1 MELRS
6 VGKNPLLQ
14 SIELRSFSSTLETK
28 IRVMTQIQYGMGIAS
43 VRNDE
48 KKKKQQHV
56 HVYALLCIWKKN
68 RLMKTACSIR

>member
-48 KKKKQQHV
+48 KKKNNNTYMCMRCCV
-56 HVYALLCIWKKN
+56 FRKK
-68 RLMKTACSIR
+68 TG

>member
-48 KKKKQQHV
+48 KKKKNNNTYMCMRCCV
-56 HVYALLCIWKKN
+56 FRKK
-68 RLMKTACSIR
+68 TG

>member
-48 KKKKQQHV
+48 KKNRQQHV
-56 HVYALLCIWKKN
+56 HVYVLLCIWKKK
-68 RLMKTACSIR
+68 KTG

>member
-14 SIELRSFSSTLETK
+14 SVELRSFSSTLETK
-28 IRVMTQIQYGMGIAS
+28 LRVMTQIQYGMSIAS

-48 KKKKQQHV
+48 KKKNQHHV
-56 HVYALLCIWKKN
+56 HVYVLLCIWKKN